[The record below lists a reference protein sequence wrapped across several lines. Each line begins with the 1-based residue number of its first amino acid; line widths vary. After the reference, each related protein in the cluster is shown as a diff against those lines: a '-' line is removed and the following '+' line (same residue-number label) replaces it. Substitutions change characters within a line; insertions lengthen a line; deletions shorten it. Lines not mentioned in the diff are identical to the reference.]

1 MCTIFSDF
9 LSSRNQN
16 GAPYAPI
23 LTFSHGTSTKT
34 VHQVHQSAR
43 FPSGFRGN
51 WCTLCTNQPRSRDV
65 FRCFPVKWCAICTNH
80 PRFQDVLQYN
90 GARRTPFSGSGGPIT
105 TKTVHHIHH
114 FFCRL
119 LPSPATPCLPL
130 LSLVVSGCHRLCS
143 LTDPKTSTRS
153 CQVLGSWTLRQG
165 KQYILRPGQAGPFK
179 TAYPGYPAAQP
190 GTKGRWD

>member
-16 GAPYAPI
+16 CAPYAPI

-114 FFCRL
+114 F
-119 LPSPATPCLPL
+119 LPSPAIPCHPLPPPAVPCCL
-130 LSLVVSGCHRLCS
+130 RLSSAVLPHR
-143 LTDPKTSTRS
+143 PQNKH
-153 CQVLGSWTLRQG
+153 
-165 KQYILRPGQAGPFK
+165 
-179 TAYPGYPAAQP
+179 
-190 GTKGRWD
+190 